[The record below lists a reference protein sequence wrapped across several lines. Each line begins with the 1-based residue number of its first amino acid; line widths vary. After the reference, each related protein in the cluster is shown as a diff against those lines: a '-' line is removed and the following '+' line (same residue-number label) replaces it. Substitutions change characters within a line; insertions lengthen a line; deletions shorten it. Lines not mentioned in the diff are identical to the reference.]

1 MSAVLSPSP
10 SFDVADLARAV
21 AANESNDSLTCRL
34 SAVQWATLGAYLQ
47 PFPMW
52 AGQALITQGAQDRT
66 VYLIESGT
74 LSVHYEDTK
83 GRVRLAMVAPGFG
96 GRRGRLFHT
105 QPPQCNRPGCQR
117 RARIWSLTPLRFT
130 ELANRQPALALELV
144 MGLGAVVSRRL
155 ANRPKR
161 IAVT

>member
-21 AANESNDSLTCRL
+21 SANESNDSLPCRL

-83 GRVRLAMVAPGFG
+83 GRVRLAIVGPGSVVGEGAF
-96 GRRGRLFHT
+96 FSH
-105 QPPQCNRPGCQR
+105 RPRSATVQAASA
-117 RARIWSLTPLRFT
+117 ARIWSLTPLRFT